1 MKKVFYIILL
11 LLCLGTVSA
20 QDSLLENSVS
30 KEELSS
36 ILAADEHW
44 ISYPSY
50 QNREKWEH
58 IATPEIRQN
67 IISDG
72 EKALSHIWKPDLAT
86 DYLAY
91 KRTGEILTG
100 RETIWH

>member
-67 IISDG
+67 IISDERKHFPIFG
-72 EKALSHIWKPDLAT
+72 NRIWRRIIWPTNVLEKS
-86 DYLAY
+86 
-91 KRTGEILTG
+91 
-100 RETIWH
+100 